1 MKRNDKIYLKNWK
14 VYVIMEKEKIKRKE
28 LKSNF
33 LRQMI
38 IRVDYDYL
46 FDEDIENIVKKRYKE
61 LIESGYKMNSKTL
74 AEYNINVNINNIT
87 EEENN
92 SVSMKNNNKEEYS
105 SFKKENIVI
114 DITRNFATI
123 TDEYKKFESFEAIVS
138 DFSKIIEEIRNVREG
153 LEIKRIG
160 IRKINSYLFKD
171 INRINDYFEPTL
183 FSFNELEKN
192 EKSLMVKQTIES
204 FKYKDYK
211 INELGNISKGIITNP
226 NGEKFDAY
234 QVVLDIDVYND
245 KDINEKINLEEMNN
259 IVFEVYKSA
268 LNINFLENLKKE
280 NYEDEVIIK
289 NG

>member
-1 MKRNDKIYLKNWK
+1 
-14 VYVIMEKEKIKRKE
+14 MEKEKIKRKE

-74 AEYNINVNINNIT
+74 AEYNINVNINNLT
-87 EEENN
+87 EKENN

-123 TDEYKKFESFEAIVS
+123 TAEYKKFESFEAIVS

-245 KDINEKINLEEMNN
+245 KDIKEKINLEEMNN
-259 IVFEVYKSA
+259 VVFEVYKSA

-280 NYEDEVIIK
+280 NYGNRNDMDYFYRYCRR
-289 NG
+289 

>member
-1 MKRNDKIYLKNWK
+1 
-14 VYVIMEKEKIKRKE
+14 MEKEKIKRKE

-123 TDEYKKFESFEAIVS
+123 TAEYKKFESFEAIVS

-183 FSFNELEKN
+183 FSFNDLEKN
-192 EKSLMVKQTIES
+192 E
-204 FKYKDYK
+204 
-211 INELGNISKGIITNP
+211 NH
-226 NGEKFDAY
+226 
-234 QVVLDIDVYND
+234 
-245 KDINEKINLEEMNN
+245 
-259 IVFEVYKSA
+259 
-268 LNINFLENLKKE
+268 
-280 NYEDEVIIK
+280 
-289 NG
+289 